1 MRETRSS
8 GGRVAGART
17 RSPAEHAAEF
27 EILAQFLDSLFTK
40 LPENAR

>member
-17 RSPAEHAAEF
+17 RSPGPSEF